1 VASASDSRP
10 PSERLRIEL
19 WSWSTWLVLCVVS
32 YPAVVVVWT
41 APWAGLLGGLA
52 AGAALLF
59 AAALGYAGRRELE
72 SWLWPALSSLASAA
86 AVAALAYTVD
96 GVRLGTAV
104 LCGLAVASE
113 IVFIWHFLPWV
124 VREAQPTPA
133 PGQMT
138 IQLLRARGRSAIR
151 VRAALALVL
160 LLAFLALGLGASWAR
175 GEKQV
180 PSPTGWLIALA
191 FVTFALMFA
200 ERMSFFERAAREGN
214 LFMPDRCY
222 RKWIGA
228 GLILLLLAAGV
239 AAALPLEPH
248 PEQTEAGRAGSAA
261 TDRPTAPQPQRPG
274 LGEAVGQ
281 AVAVVRQAAA
291 AALAMPPLLLALWL
305 LLLLLLLALVLVWG
319 FRRSRATRWLLR
331 MLGWAVSLAARA
343 WRGLVAAIKRLF
355 PQRGTATS
363 AAAARNG
370 EEPADPLFDPF
381 EDPET
386 LAGLSPRELV
396 IRTYHLVL
404 SFAEMLG
411 HGRRVGETPFEY
423 ARQLQQAAPK
433 ASDSVAA
440 LTWAY
445 AGAMYAGEQFTPPQA
460 NAVRGAWERISAAL
474 TADVSPEDLALR
486 RRAYLATRQLDRAG

>member
-10 PSERLRIEL
+10 PSERLRLEL
-19 WSWSTWLVLCVVS
+19 WSWSTWLVLCVTS

-41 APWAGLLGGLA
+41 ARWAGLLGGLA
-52 AGAALLF
+52 AGAALLLV
-59 AAALGYAGRRELE
+59 AALGHAGRRELE

-86 AVAALAYTVD
+86 AVAALAYTAD
-96 GVRLGTAV
+96 GAELGTAL
-104 LCGLAVASE
+104 LCGLAVAGE

-133 PGQMT
+133 PGEMT
-138 IQLLRARGRSAIR
+138 LQLLRTRGRSAIR

-160 LLAFLALGLGASWAR
+160 LLAFLAFGLGASWAR
-175 GEKQV
+175 GEKHV

-191 FVTFALMFA
+191 LVTFALMFA
-200 ERMSFFERAAREGN
+200 ERMSFFERSAREGN

-228 GLILLLLAAGV
+228 GLILLLVAAGL
-239 AAALPLEPH
+239 AAALPLEPY
-248 PEQTEAGRAGSAA
+248 PEQTGAGRAGTA
-261 TDRPTAPQPQRPG
+261 TIDRPAPPRPQPSR
-274 LGEAVGQ
+274 LGEAVGE
-281 AVAVVRQAAA
+281 AVAAARQVAAV
-291 AALAMPPLLLALWL
+291 ALAMPPLVLALWL
-305 LLLLLLLALVLVWG
+305 LLLLLLLALILVWG

-331 MLGWAVSLAARA
+331 MLGWAASLAARA
-343 WRGLVAAIKRLF
+343 WRGFAAAIKRLF
-355 PQRGTATS
+355 PQRRAS
-363 AAAARNG
+363 AAAAAARIG
-370 EEPADPLFDPF
+370 EEPADPLLDPF

-411 HGRRVGETPFEY
+411 HGRRVGDTPFEY

-445 AGAMYAGEQFTPPQA
+445 AGAMYAGEQFAPPQA
-460 NAVRGAWERISAAL
+460 RAVRDAWERISAAL
-474 TADVSPEDLALR
+474 TADVPPEDLALR